1 MMDITRTTD
10 LYSNFKIFRTD
21 IQNSYICITALVT
34 DADADPARM
43 AGVIYDRAAEILASA
58 GAQIIHE
65 RMFGNI
71 EVHKKLLEVRNQS
84 IRRQFPED
92 PGLVT
97 YIQGESCYG
106 NPFAGIQLRG
116 FCPSQNEEGVKIFR
130 DGNDIRGRMWNR
142 KGAKFLQLQSL
153 YGEVLSSGQTRQKQA
168 EEMFLKAEALLKSAG
183 ASFRDVVRTWIY
195 VDKIL
200 EWYNEFNSVRNK
212 CYTDFELLQ
221 KGDVS
226 HAEDIF
232 LPASTG
238 IEGKNPEGASTI
250 MDLLAITQKSG
261 TEVNVKPL
269 YGIRQRSPYRYGSA
283 FSSAMKVS
291 EPGQNWIFVSGTAS
305 INENGATVHKGDLPS
320 QVEQTIEV
328 VNHLI
333 EPEGASFSDLCEATV
348 FLKRKSDFSLYQET
362 AKSLGLLDIPAVY
375 LVADVCWEEL
385 LFELDAAFVT
395 KA

>member
-1 MMDITRTTD
+1 MDITRTTD
-10 LYSNFKIFRTD
+10 LHPEFKIFRTD

-34 DADADPARM
+34 DSNADPARM
-43 AGVIYDRAAEILASA
+43 AEVIYDRAAKILADA

-71 EVHKKLLEVRNQS
+71 EVHKRLLEVRNQS
-84 IRRQFPED
+84 VRNLFPED

-116 FCPSQNEEGVKIFR
+116 FFPSQNGEGVKFFR
-130 DGNDIRGRMWNR
+130 DGNNIHGRIWNR
-142 KGAKFLQLQSL
+142 KGAKFLQLQSI
-153 YGEVLSSGQTRQKQA
+153 YGEIISGGQTHQKQA
-168 EEMFLKAEALLKSAG
+168 EEMFRKAEALLKSAG

-212 CYTDFELLQ
+212 CYTDFGLLHN
-221 KGDVS
+221 GDVDN
-226 HAEDIF
+226 AEDIF

-238 IEGKNPEGASTI
+238 IDGKNPEGASTI
-250 MDLLAITQKSG
+250 MDILAIAKGSS
-261 TEVNVKPL
+261 TEIQVKPL
-269 YGIRQRSPYRYGSA
+269 YGVRQRSPYRYGSA
-283 FSSAMKVS
+283 FSRAMKVS
-291 EPGQNWIFVSGTAS
+291 ESGQNWIFVSGTAS
-305 INENGATVHKGDLPS
+305 INEKGENVYIGDLPS
-320 QVEQTIEV
+320 QVKHTVEV
-328 VNHLI
+328 VDSLI
-333 EPEGASFSDLCEATV
+333 RPEGVSFSDLCEATV

-362 AKSLGLLDIPAVY
+362 AKSLGLSDIPAVY
-375 LVADVCWEEL
+375 LVADVCWDEL

-395 KA
+395 QS